1 MIAKETRP
9 LRGRSLS
16 NTRFAVAL
24 LATTAL
30 GGTLAY
36 ADEITFFLPGNL
48 LLSRSVYD
56 SPADIITPGVTLLP
70 PNCTLAPNCVTATA
84 DGTYP
89 TVFNNVIVDPS
100 FGVTAPIL
108 IDEMLTIPSGD
119 VVQTIQVPNSSEK
132 GVKTNTDQMVTSF
145 SSKSEIALNLSLDRN
160 SVSFMGYLSPVNQI
174 DVSNSNTPDVVDPTN
189 PVPGTDFRV
198 VASVD
203 QFGRFQFTKTNA
215 YSGNNGRSAILN
227 NANGANV
234 YYTTGNAGNGGN
246 PQPNG
251 VIVGDGAQIITASRL
266 ALSQQLDPGQ
276 PTPVGSFSITE
287 LGLKADKIG
296 KDTNFRG
303 LTVFNNVIYMTK
315 GSGSNGV
322 DTVYFIDT
330 SGSANGN
337 PAACPKGTGVP
348 SPSATLPTT
357 PIAFNAANLQT
368 QGVTP
373 FNMCILNGF
382 PTGLANVKASVIP
395 QPMAP
400 FGVFFANATTLYV
413 SDEGNGVTTFSGNSF
428 TGAAAQTTA
437 GLQKWVLNTTTN
449 TWSLAYTLQAGL
461 NLGVPYIVKDYPTGN
476 NAATGLPWSPA
487 TDGLRNITGRVNP
500 DGTVSIWAITS
511 TVSGGGDQGADPNKL
526 VMITDKIAATT
537 LPAKET
543 FTTVRTAKFG
553 EVLRGISFTPGTSL
567 SPGQEIGSLLC
578 DFGLCKN

>member
-9 LRGRSLS
+9 LRGRSLF
-16 NTRFAVAL
+16 NTRFAVAV

-36 ADEITFFLPGNL
+36 ADEVTFFLPGNL

-56 SPADIITPGVTLLP
+56 SPANIITPGVTQLP
-70 PNCTLAPNCVTATA
+70 PGCTPGNCVTATA

-89 TVFNNVIVDPS
+89 TVFNNAIVDAS

-119 VVQTIQVPNSSEK
+119 VVQTIQVPNSSER

-145 SSKSEIALNLSLDRN
+145 SSKSEIGLNLSLDRN
-160 SVSFMGYLSPVNQI
+160 SVLFMGYLSPINAI

-189 PVPGTDFRV
+189 PVPSTDFRV

-203 QFGRFQFTKTNA
+203 QLGQFHFTKTNA
-215 YSGNNGRSAILN
+215 YSGNNGRAAVLN

-234 YYTTGNAGNGGN
+234 YYTTGNAGNGSN

-251 VIVGDGAQIITASRL
+251 VIVGAGAQIVTPSHL
-266 ALSQQLDPGQ
+266 ALSQQVDPGQ
-276 PTPVGSFSITE
+276 PTPVGSFSVTE
-287 LGLKADKIG
+287 LGDKADKVG

-303 LTVFNNVIYMTK
+303 LTVFNNVIYVTK

-322 DTVYFIDT
+322 NTVYFIDT
-330 SGSANGN
+330 SGSANGK
-337 PAACPKGTGVP
+337 PAACPTGSGVP

-373 FNMCILNGF
+373 YNICVLNGF
-382 PTGLANVKASVIP
+382 STSLAKATTP
-395 QPMAP
+395 APMFP
-400 FGVFFANATTLYV
+400 FGVFFANARTLYV
-413 SDEGNGVTTFSGNSF
+413 TDEGNGDTTFSGSSF
-428 TGAAAQTTA
+428 TKAAAQTTA

-461 NLGVPYIVKDYPTGN
+461 NLGVPYTVKNYPTGI
-476 NAATGLPWSPA
+476 NAATNLPWAPA
-487 TDGLRNITGRVNP
+487 TDGLRNLTGRVNR

-511 TVSGGGDQGADPNKL
+511 TVSGGGDQGADPNRL
-526 VMITDKIAATT
+526 VTITDKVAATT
-537 LPAKET
+537 LPANET
-543 FTTVRTAKFG
+543 FSTVRTAKSG
-553 EVLRGISFTPGTSL
+553 EVLRGISFTPGTGL
-567 SPGQEIGSLLC
+567 NPGQEISSLLC
-578 DFGLCKN
+578 DFGFCKN